1 MVALFWL
8 LAVVNAEDNL
18 GRSSSEDAENDG
30 DPNSGLYAGLCMY

>member
-18 GRSSSEDAENDG
+18 GRSSSEDAENNG
-30 DPNSGLYAGLCMY
+30 DSNIGWYIGSGTY